1 MIVFQVPVLKPRQN
15 NTIRSPAAA
24 SGVRSADGVVFPF
37 QTGGFTGM
45 LRFGLNANLEF
56 VMNTRM
62 ELPPLMHQNPYGG
75 KALPDD
81 LIGAVSEGAIH

>member
-1 MIVFQVPVLKPRQN
+1 
-15 NTIRSPAAA
+15 
-24 SGVRSADGVVFPF
+24 
-37 QTGGFTGM
+37 M

-81 LIGAVSEGAIH
+81 LIGAFSEGAVHQALLSHVR

>member
-1 MIVFQVPVLKPRQN
+1 
-15 NTIRSPAAA
+15 
-24 SGVRSADGVVFPF
+24 
-37 QTGGFTGM
+37 M

-75 KALPDD
+75 KALSDD
-81 LIGAVSEGAIH
+81 LIGAFSEGAVHQALLSHVR